1 MFETATLT
9 GLTVL
14 VAFSLVLYA
23 YLKRKIN
30 TSAFL
35 GTLGLGVVILLA
47 LGLEFGYAGLLLLL
61 AFFVF
66 GNLVTKYKYE
76 KKELLGVAEGGGGGE
91 SGGGGKGGEGKGGG
105 GKGGGS
111 KGMRDI
117 NNVLGNGLSPL
128 VFAVFYGFSQK
139 TVFLL
144 GFSGAVATACADTFS
159 TEIGQADGG
168 EPRLITTLK
177 KVPVGTNGG
186 VSLAGLGAALLGSG
200 LISLAAL
207 AFVGDGGPYYSFF
220 LFCIFSGFVG
230 CVVDS
235 LLGASVEDRRPLKL
249 NKHQVNILATLFG
262 GVFAIFLGQVFGM

>member
-91 SGGGGKGGEGKGGG
+91 SGGG

-207 AFVGDGGPYYSFF
+207 AFVGDGGPYYNFF